1 MGYFVVILL
10 AISAVYCFFGAFILK
25 IASQKRVLGGKPDNF
40 VYKGLVSL
48 EKKLEHSG
56 SSLTVSQYLAF
67 QFIIPVLA
75 GVLSG
80 LFQDSILTAILLMV
94 STAMLPRLILAVKKS
109 SEDRK
114 FEDRYARALS
124 QMASALHSGRTI
136 GQAVDTVATCDLLDP
151 QTQKEFMQI
160 SSKLKLG
167 HPIPETFEEYAE
179 ETGSKDAKDVAT
191 AITIMLEVGGDPG
204 KAIEKL
210 EKASEKDKTKY
221 IIIKNNVKD
230 DNDGKGYSKA
240 EIARQF
246 AESFCRS
253 NNVIDEITANDQ
265 IKALLKIS
273 RNIFDKNTPKKYPIL
288 LNDNKTYVYLNNNI
302 WGESTECWKELKKCL
317 QKKDN
322 PYFQIEAMK

>member
-94 STAMLPRLILAVKKS
+94 SIAMLPRLILAVKKS

-210 EKASEKDKTKY
+210 QRDIENRLLYRRKRESMMTEGRIISIASD
-221 IIIKNNVKD
+221 V
-230 DNDGKGYSKA
+230 
-240 EIARQF
+240 
-246 AESFCRS
+246 
-253 NNVIDEITANDQ
+253 V
-265 IKALLKIS
+265 
-273 RNIFDKNTPKKYPIL
+273 PIL
-288 LNDNKTYVYLNNNI
+288 VLAGTAVLMPGTLQSYF
-302 WGESTECWKELKKCL
+302 ESPLLLMVFAGMLVTMLVGSIVVHHMLDDKA
-317 QKKDN
+317 DVS
-322 PYFQIEAMK
+322 